1 VTIVPVQE
9 HRSRAARIAH
19 TQQQRHILLV
29 TSDTLQL
36 ERESTM
42 TNRWDID
49 VGHSAIQF
57 SVRHMLISKVH
68 GRFAR
73 WSGAIQLDERDPT
86 RSSIDVRV
94 DTASIDTQ
102 VADRDAHLRSAEFLD
117 VAQHPQMTFRSKR
130 IEKAGDGYRVVGDL
144 GLHGVVREVTLE
156 AEFAGTGKDPWG
168 NERAGF
174 SAKASLDRRE
184 FGLVWNAA
192 LETGGVLVGEK
203 VEIAIE
209 LEAVKKVAAAPVAA

>member
-1 VTIVPVQE
+1 M
-9 HRSRAARIAH
+9 A
-19 TQQQRHILLV
+19 
-29 TSDTLQL
+29 
-36 ERESTM
+36 

-49 VGHSAIQF
+49 VGHSAVHF
-57 SVRHMLISKVH
+57 YVRHMVISKVH

-73 WSGAIQLDERDPT
+73 WSGAIELDPQDLT
-86 RSSIDVRV
+86 RSSVEVRIDA
-94 DTASIDTQ
+94 ASIDTQ
-102 VADRDAHLRSAEFLD
+102 VADRDTHLRSPDFLD
-117 VAQHPQMTFRSKR
+117 VARHPEITFRSKR
-130 IEKAGDGYRVVGDL
+130 VAKSDGGLLVTGDL
-144 GLHGVVREVTLE
+144 SLHGVVREVTLE

-174 SAKASLDRRE
+174 SAKASLDRKE

-209 LEAVKKVAAAPVAA
+209 LEAVKKAAAVAA

>member
-1 VTIVPVQE
+1 M
-9 HRSRAARIAH
+9 A
-19 TQQQRHILLV
+19 
-29 TSDTLQL
+29 
-36 ERESTM
+36 
-42 TNRWDID
+42 TNRWNVD
-49 VGHSAIQF
+49 VGHSAIHF
-57 SVRHMLISKVH
+57 WVRHMIISKVH

-73 WSGAIQLDERDPT
+73 WTGALELDERDLT
-86 RSSIDVRV
+86 RSTVDVRIEA
-94 DTASIDTQ
+94 ASIDTQ
-102 VADRDAHLRSAEFLD
+102 VADRDAHLRSPDFLD
-117 VAQHPQMTFRSKR
+117 VAQHPEIAFRSRR
-130 IEKAGDGYRVVGDL
+130 IEKAGGGYRVVGDL
-144 GLHGVVREVTLE
+144 SIRGVTREVTLE

-209 LEAVKKVAAAPVAA
+209 LEAVKQAAAAPRAA